1 MDDLEAMAWRRLVR
15 FAIEIGLQDVMFEG
29 DSKVV
34 FKHLTAAST
43 SFAPFGHI
51 TNETKALALSLRVA
65 SFSHAKRSGNVVAD
79 NRDGN
84 GAGRG
89 QRMGF

>member
-34 FKHLTAAST
+34 FKHLTATST
-43 SFAPFGHI
+43 SFAQFGHI
-51 TNETKALALSLRVA
+51 TNETKALALSFMSPL
-65 SFSHAKRSGNVVAD
+65 SPMSNVVV
-79 NRDGN
+79 
-84 GAGRG
+84 
-89 QRMGF
+89 ML